1 MRRFGAGAAVFV
13 VAFLAMVG
21 YCRWWQW
28 LEDTREAEA
37 QAAEAQIDAVRSVDG
52 MAGWLV
58 SGAGIT
64 DYNGEYSAAGSH
76 GGKSYYS
83 HVGTLKTY
91 YLFWDNAGYGYQWL
105 LGEDVEDAGG
115 SSAYGGAGETLPAN
129 PWSVLLGEAPA
140 PNLSEIIDDA
150 GESLESPVGVLV
162 DEAPEDGWWDLTV
175 TVPNVSNTSE
185 TEAQDIICAWY
196 TETEPYT
203 LIAYETETVTAGSKV
218 TATFDFGRHPEVN
231 GYLLIWGG
239 PFIRVPLVSGAYYE
253 AWNVG
258 WVFPDPPRVITLGSR
273 LSGPEM
279 TTGAEAEPGAGD
291 RLSGYSVLLDV
302 GDVEFASGFGV
313 MQHVEAEFASAYT
326 TAIRPGVYAPSSI
339 GVFGEVSA
347 EAESS
352 YSVRGER
359 VEKTILASYSVNG
372 KLVPVEFAS
381 AYTTEGTIGGGPGML
396 LMALMQDN

>member
-1 MRRFGAGAAVFV
+1 VGGYWQLTPHPTDPEGYQATTPGPLPGNPWESTAEGAAPP
-13 VAFLAMVG
+13 G
-21 YCRWWQW
+21 
-28 LEDTREAEA
+28 
-37 QAAEAQIDAVRSVDG
+37 
-52 MAGWLV
+52 
-58 SGAGIT
+58 
-64 DYNGEYSAAGSH
+64 
-76 GGKSYYS
+76 
-83 HVGTLKTY
+83 
-91 YLFWDNAGYGYQWL
+91 
-105 LGEDVEDAGG
+105 
-115 SSAYGGAGETLPAN
+115 
-129 PWSVLLGEAPA
+129 

-162 DEAPEDGWWDLTV
+162 NEAPEGGWWDLTV

-203 LIAYETETVTAGSKV
+203 LIAYETDTFTAGSKG
-218 TATFDFGRHPEVN
+218 TATFNFGRHPEVN
-231 GYLLIWGG
+231 GFLLIWGA

-258 WVFPDPPRVITLGSR
+258 WVFPDPPRIITLGSR

-302 GDVEFASGFGV
+302 GDVEFASGIGV

-339 GVFGEVSA
+339 GVFGEVST